1 MSDKNIPNI
10 LEQAEKVLENS
21 NNAIKQ
27 ANEEILK
34 SKLNDKYKDGFI
46 MGFLIGFGASA
57 LIFFSK

>member
-34 SKLNDKYKDGFI
+34 SKLNDKFKDGFI

-57 LIFFSK
+57 LIFFCK